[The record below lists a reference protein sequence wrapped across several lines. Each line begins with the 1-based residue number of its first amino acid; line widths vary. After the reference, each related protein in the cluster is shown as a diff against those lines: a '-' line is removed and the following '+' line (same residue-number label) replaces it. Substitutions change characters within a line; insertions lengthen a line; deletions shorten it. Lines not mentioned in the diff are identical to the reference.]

1 LVNLA
6 SRWGSQRFE
15 QYTAEIAGAFLATV
29 QDEKQ
34 SDAARA
40 KAAAELMGFRSSDP
54 SAADELLELITP
66 RASVELSTG
75 LIAAIGQSE
84 APKVGAA
91 LIENLARF
99 TPEVRRQTLR
109 TLLTRADWTA
119 SLLDA
124 AEAGQLDLGDLALD
138 QKQALADNSNRTIAR
153 RARRLLATGSGLPD
167 ADRQK
172 VIDELAPKVL
182 AGGDAAKGK
191 EIFKQQC
198 AKCHMHSGEGN
209 KIGPDL
215 SGVAVHPKRELLVN
229 ILDPSRSVEGNFR
242 QYSVITEDGRTLT
255 GLLASETRTAVEL
268 IDAEGKRHSLLR
280 EDIEELAQS
289 RKSLMPEGFEK
300 QVPPEA
306 IANLLEFLAA
316 RGKYLPLDLR
326 KAATIVS
333 TRGMFYSREA
343 QAERLIFAD
352 WSPKTFEGV
361 PFQLV
366 DPQDDRV
373 ANVVLLY
380 GPTGQFP
387 PQMPKSVSLPC
398 NSPAKTIH
406 LLSGVSGWGYNGSAV
421 EPTVSMIVRLHYDD
435 GQTEDHP
442 LKNGV
447 HFADYIRVV
456 DVPESKLAFRLRGQQ
471 IRYLAVHPQR
481 AETIGE
487 IEFVK
492 GPDDTAPVI
501 MAATLEGR

>member
-1 LVNLA
+1 
-6 SRWGSQRFE
+6 
-15 QYTAEIAGAFLATV
+15 
-29 QDEKQ
+29 
-34 SDAARA
+34 
-40 KAAAELMGFRSSDP
+40 
-54 SAADELLELITP
+54 
-66 RASVELSTG
+66 
-75 LIAAIGQSE
+75 
-84 APKVGAA
+84 
-91 LIENLARF
+91 
-99 TPEVRRQTLR
+99 
-109 TLLTRADWTA
+109 
-119 SLLDA
+119 
-124 AEAGQLDLGDLALD
+124 
-138 QKQALADNSNRTIAR
+138 
-153 RARRLLATGSGLPD
+153 
-167 ADRQK
+167 
-172 VIDELAPKVL
+172 
-182 AGGDAAKGK
+182 
-191 EIFKQQC
+191 
-198 AKCHMHSGEGN
+198 
-209 KIGPDL
+209 
-215 SGVAVHPKRELLVN
+215 
-229 ILDPSRSVEGNFR
+229 
-242 QYSVITEDGRTLT
+242 
-255 GLLASETRTAVEL
+255 LASETKTAVEL

-343 QAERLIFAD
+343 QAERLVFAD

-387 PQMPKSVSLPC
+387 PKMPKSVSLPC

-406 LLSGVSGWGYNGSAV
+406 LLSGVSGWGYNGAAV

-456 DVPESKLAFRLRGQQ
+456 DVPESKLAFKLRGQQ

-481 AETIGE
+481 AETIGK